1 MHTEPDSETDHV
13 ASQAKAT
20 DRAMDTDVAAE
31 TGTVTK
37 PETDELKRKGGQ
49 NDDTNYFKKR
59 I

>member
-31 TGTVTK
+31 TA
-37 PETDELKRKGGQ
+37 PEGDKGCISAK
-49 NDDTNYFKKR
+49 T
-59 I
+59 